1 MNFLKKITPAKAQR
15 RKGKLSL
22 RGANLSLRLCAF
34 AGVILFLFTLAALAQ
49 TPETPGL
56 AELKKGDYENA
67 FKLLSARLVSS
78 PNDAAAQRALLR
90 VYIETGRYAEA
101 EATAKRFL
109 LKTPDAGSVHHELA
123 ETFAI
128 TGRYTEAITEF
139 EHAAADSAKA
149 DAVADK
155 LESDLRRAETLDL
168 IGQEDRARP
177 IYESFVKHYTDND
190 PSSAR
195 ELTLVARA
203 LVHLERY
210 QDANDMYRSA
220 IEADSDYL
228 EAQLGAAELFTEKY
242 AYGDAALFLEDAF
255 KINPNS
261 ARAYLDLAR
270 NKRLD
275 GDAETQAALA
285 KALKINPNLVEA
297 IALKAAISLEASQI
311 DDGAAEI
318 DKALKVNPRSLEAH
332 SLKAATLYLQDKDYE
347 PEVAATLAIG
357 PKYGG
362 VFNTLSHYATITR
375 RSEQAAQFA
384 RRATEIAPRLWDSHL
399 NLGMSLLRLGQME
412 PGREAIEKAFKGDPF
427 NVWAKNTL
435 DLLDTMREFKET
447 KTGPFII
454 KASAQESDVL
464 SPYAASLLEE
474 AAAKLTAK
482 YKFTPKGPVIIEIF
496 QNHEDFAVRTLGIPG
511 LGALGVCFGFVVAQ
525 DSPSAREAGEFNW
538 GSTLWHEYTHV
549 ITLQMTDYRIPRWF
563 SEGLSVYEE
572 RRARPGWGDD
582 WNPLFVRAFMERHW
596 FRMAD
601 LDAGFMRPKT
611 PQDVPIAY
619 FQASQV
625 CEFIAEK
632 YGFDAIL
639 RMLAMYRDKAR
650 TPDVLQQVLKLTESD
665 FDREFA
671 AYIEAKVRPLQQA
684 LATQNNIAASL
695 SKEEVLKML
704 ATQDTF
710 ALRIRAAELLA
721 ADGDTEGAVAHYI
734 RALEMFPYVTGAG
747 NPYESL
753 AKLLEQKGDRAQ
765 AARILD
771 NLVKTDENNLE
782 ALKTIA
788 RIRFALGEHR
798 QALDALQASFYINPF
813 DYKLHTQA
821 GELSTELKDYA
832 KALTEFQVALALAP
846 PNVAEANYNVA
857 AAYHALGRQPEA
869 KRAVLRALEAAP
881 RYEKAQEL
889 LLRIV
894 GQ

>member
-1 MNFLKKITPAKAQR
+1 MTKITQA
-15 RKGKLSL
+15 LL
-22 RGANLSLRLCAF
+22 VLL
-34 AGVILFLFTLAALAQ
+34 LALGTLAQ
-49 TPETPGL
+49 TPETRGL

-67 FKLLSARLVSS
+67 FKLLSARLVSN
-78 PNDAAAQRALLR
+78 PNDAMAQRSLLR

-109 LKTPDAGSVHHELA
+109 LKTLDIGSVRHELA
-123 ETFAI
+123 ETLAL

-139 EHAAADSAKA
+139 ERAAADSAKA
-149 DAVADK
+149 NAVADK
-155 LESDLRRAETLDL
+155 LESDLRRAEVLDL

-190 PSSAR
+190 PRSAR

-228 EAQLGAAELFTEKY
+228 DAQLGAGELFTEKY

-285 KALKINPNLVEA
+285 KALTINPNLVEA
-297 IALKAAISLEASQI
+297 IALKAAMSLEASQI
-311 DDGAAEI
+311 DEAGAEI
-318 DKALKVNPRSLEAH
+318 DKALKINPRSLEAH
-332 SLKAATLYLQDKDYE
+332 SLKAAMLYLQDKDYE

-362 VFNTLSHYATITR
+362 VYNTLSHYATITR

-384 RRATEIAPRLWDSHL
+384 KRATEIAPRLWDAHL
-399 NLGMSLLRLGQME
+399 NLGMSLLRMGQMDT
-412 PGREAIEKAFKGDPF
+412 GREAVEKAFKGDPF

-435 DLLDTMREFKET
+435 DLLDSMRDFKET

-582 WNPLFVRAFMERHW
+582 WNPLFVRAFMEHRW

-650 TPDVLQQVLKLTESD
+650 TPDILQQVLKLTESD

-684 LATQNNIAASL
+684 LSTQNNIAASL
-695 SKEEVLKML
+695 SKEEVLKLL

-721 ADGDTEGAVAHYI
+721 ADGDTEAAVAHYI
-734 RALEMFPYVTGAG
+734 RALELFPYVTGAG
-747 NPYESL
+747 NPYEPL

-788 RIRFALGEHR
+788 RIRLALGEQR
-798 QALDALQASFYINPF
+798 PALDALQASFFINPF

-821 GELSTELKDYA
+821 GELSVELKDYG

>member
-1 MNFLKKITPAKAQR
+1 MMKITHAVLLILLA
-15 RKGKLSL
+15 LST
-22 RGANLSLRLCAF
+22 F
-34 AGVILFLFTLAALAQ
+34 ATFAQ
-49 TPETPGL
+49 TPELRGL
-56 AELKKGDYENA
+56 AELKKGDYDNA
-67 FKLLSARLVSS
+67 FKLLSARLVSN
-78 PNDAAAQRALLR
+78 PNDAVAQRALLR

-109 LKTPDAGSVHHELA
+109 LKTPDNGSVRQELA
-123 ETFAI
+123 ESLAI
-128 TGRYTEAITEF
+128 TGRYTEAIAEF
-139 EHAAADSAKA
+139 ERAAADSAKS

-155 LESDLRRAETLDL
+155 LESDLRRAEILDL

-177 IYESFVKHYTDND
+177 IYESFVKHYTDKD
-190 PSSAR
+190 PDAAR

-220 IEADSDYL
+220 IEADSNYL
-228 EAQLGAAELFTEKY
+228 EAQLGGGELFTEKY

-261 ARAYLDLAR
+261 ARAFLDLAR

-275 GDAETQAALA
+275 GDAATSAALE
-285 KALKINPNLVEA
+285 KALSINPNLVEA
-297 IALKAAISLEASQI
+297 ISLKAALALEASQL
-311 DDGAAEI
+311 DDASAEI
-318 DKALKVNPRSLEAH
+318 DKALKINPHSLEAH
-332 SLKAATLYLQDKDYE
+332 SLRAAMLYLQDKDYE

-362 VFNTLSHYATITR
+362 VYNTLSHYATITR
-375 RSEQAAQFA
+375 RTEQAVQFA
-384 RRATEIAPRLWDSHL
+384 RRATEISPRLWDAHL
-399 NLGMSLLRLGQME
+399 NLGMSLLRLGQMDT
-412 PGREAIEKAFKGDPF
+412 GREAVEKAFKGDPF
-427 NVWAKNTL
+427 NIWAKNTL
-435 DLLDTMREFKET
+435 DLLDTMRDYKET
-447 KTGPFII
+447 KSGSFII

-464 SPYAASLLEE
+464 APYAASLLQE

-525 DSPSAREAGEFNW
+525 DSPSARGAGEFNW

-582 WNPLFVRAFMERHW
+582 WNPLFVRAFMERRW

-601 LDAGFMRPKT
+601 LDAGFMRPKS
-611 PQDVPIAY
+611 PQDLPVAY

-625 CEFIAEK
+625 CEFIVEK

-639 RMLAMYRDKAR
+639 RMLALYREKVR
-650 TPDVLQQVLKLTESD
+650 TPEVLQQVLKLTESD

-671 AYIEAKVRPLQQA
+671 AYIEGKVRPLQQA
-684 LATQNNIAASL
+684 LATQNNLAASL

-721 ADGDTEGAVAHYI
+721 ADGNTDAAVTHYI
-734 RALEMFPYVTGAG
+734 RALELFPYVTGAG

-753 AKLLEQKGDRAQ
+753 AKLLEQKGDKAQ
-765 AARILD
+765 AAKVLE

-788 RIRFALGEHR
+788 RIRLALGEQR
-798 QALDALQASFYINPF
+798 PALDALQAGFYINPF
-813 DYKLHTQA
+813 DYKLHNQA
-821 GELSTELKDYA
+821 GELSVELKDYA
-832 KALTEFQVALALAP
+832 TALTEFQVALALAP

>member
-1 MNFLKKITPAKAQR
+1 MKITHALP
-15 RKGKLSL
+15 
-22 RGANLSLRLCAF
+22 
-34 AGVILFLFTLAALAQ
+34 VILLALSTLAQ
-49 TPETPGL
+49 TPETRGL
-56 AELKKGDYENA
+56 AELKKGDYDNA
-67 FKLLSARLVSS
+67 FKLLSARLVSN
-78 PNDAAAQRALLR
+78 PNDVVAQRALLR

-109 LKTPDAGSVHHELA
+109 QKTPDTGPVRHELG
-123 ETFAI
+123 ETLAI

-139 EHAAADSAKA
+139 ERAAADSAKS
-149 DAVADK
+149 DAIADK
-155 LESDLRRAETLDL
+155 LDSDLRRAETLDL

-177 IYESFVKHYTDND
+177 IYESFVKHFTDKD
-190 PSSAR
+190 PDTAR
-195 ELTLVARA
+195 ELTSVARA

-220 IEADSDYL
+220 IEADSNYL
-228 EAQLGAAELFTEKY
+228 DAQLGAGELFTEKY
-242 AYGDAALFLEDAF
+242 AYGDAAVFLDDAF
-255 KINPNS
+255 QLNPNS
-261 ARAYLDLAR
+261 ARAFLALAR
-270 NKRLD
+270 NKRLE
-275 GDAETQAALA
+275 GDAETSAALA
-285 KALKINPNLVEA
+285 KALAINPNLVEA
-297 IALKAAISLEASQI
+297 IALKAAMALEASQI
-311 DDGAAEI
+311 DDASAEI
-318 DKALKVNPRSLEAH
+318 DKALKINPHSLEAH
-332 SLKAATLYLQDKDYE
+332 SLRAAMLYLQDKDYE

-362 VFNTLSHYATITR
+362 VYNTLSHYATITR
-375 RSEQAAQFA
+375 RTEQAVQFA
-384 RRATEIAPRLWDSHL
+384 KRATEIAPRMWDAHL
-399 NLGMSLLRLGQME
+399 NLGMALLRLGQME
-412 PGREAIEKAFKGDPF
+412 PGREAVEKAFKGDPF

-435 DLLDTMREFKET
+435 DLLDSMRDFKET

-464 SPYAASLLEE
+464 APYAAKLLEE
-474 AAAKLTAK
+474 AAAKLTSK
-482 YKFTPKGPVIIEIF
+482 YRFTPKGPVIIEIF

-525 DSPSAREAGEFNW
+525 DSPSARESGEFNW

-549 ITLQMTDYRIPRWF
+549 ITLQMTDYRIPRWL

-582 WNPLFVRAFMERHW
+582 WNPLFVRAFMERRW
-596 FRMAD
+596 FKMAD
-601 LDAGFMRPKT
+601 LDAGFMRPKS

-625 CEFIAEK
+625 CEFIVEK

-639 RMLAMYRDKAR
+639 RMLALYREKAR
-650 TPDVLQQVLKLTESD
+650 TPEILQQVLKLTESD

-671 AYIEAKVRPLQQA
+671 AYIETKVRPLQQA
-684 LATQNNIAASL
+684 LSTQNNVAASL

-721 ADGDTEGAVAHYI
+721 ADGDTEAAVAHYI
-734 RALEMFPYVTGAG
+734 RALELFPYVSGKG
-747 NPYESL
+747 NPFESL

-765 AARILD
+765 AAKVLEG
-771 NLVKTDENNLE
+771 LVKSDENNLE

-788 RIRFALGEHR
+788 RLRLALGEK
-798 QALDALQASFYINPF
+798 QPALDALQASFYINPF

-821 GELSTELKDYA
+821 GELSVDLKNYDV
-832 KALTEFQVALALAP
+832 ALREFQVALALAP

>member
-1 MNFLKKITPAKAQR
+1 MMKITHAVLFFLLALGTFAQ
-15 RKGKLSL
+15 SP
-22 RGANLSLRLCAF
+22 
-34 AGVILFLFTLAALAQ
+34 Q
-49 TPETPGL
+49 TRGL
-56 AELKKGDYENA
+56 AELKKGDYDAA
-67 FKLLSARLVSS
+67 FKLLSTRLVSN
-78 PNDAAAQRALLR
+78 PNDTVAQQALLR
-90 VYIETGRYAEA
+90 VYLETGRYAEA

-109 LKTPDAGSVHHELA
+109 TKTPDVGPVRHQLA
-123 ETFAI
+123 ETLAI
-128 TGRYTEAITEF
+128 TGRYTEAIAEF
-139 EHAAADSAKA
+139 ERAASDSAKSN
-149 DAVADK
+149 DIADK
-155 LESDLRRAETLDL
+155 LDSDLRRAEILDL
-168 IGQEDRARP
+168 IGQEDRARV

-190 PSSAR
+190 PGSAR
-195 ELTLVARA
+195 ELTLIARA

-210 QDANDMYRSA
+210 RDANDMYRSA
-220 IEADSDYL
+220 IEEDSDYL
-228 EAQLGAAELFTEKY
+228 EAQLGAGELFTEKY
-242 AYGDAALFLEDAF
+242 AYGDAALFLDDAF

-261 ARAYLDLAR
+261 ARAFLDLAR

-275 GDAETQAALA
+275 GDAETSAALA
-285 KALKINPNLVEA
+285 KALAINPSLVEA
-297 IALKAAISLEASQI
+297 IALKAAIALEASQLDEASADI
-311 DDGAAEI
+311 E
-318 DKALKVNPRSLEAH
+318 KALKINPRSLEAH
-332 SLKAATLYLQDKDYE
+332 SLKAAMLYLQDKDFE

-357 PKYGG
+357 PKYGA
-362 VFNTLSHYATITR
+362 VYNTLSHYATITR
-375 RSEQAAQFA
+375 RTEQAAQFA
-384 RRATEIAPRLWDSHL
+384 RRATEIAPRLWDAHL
-399 NLGMSLLRLGQME
+399 NLGMSLLRLGQMDT
-412 PGREAIEKAFKGDPF
+412 GREAVERAFKGDPF

-435 DLLDTMREFKET
+435 DLLDSMRDFKET
-447 KTGPFII
+447 KSGPFII

-482 YKFTPKGPVIIEIF
+482 YRFTPKGPVIIEIF

-511 LGALGVCFGFVVAQ
+511 LGALGVCFGLVVAQ
-525 DSPSAREAGEFNW
+525 DSPSARESGEFNW

-582 WNPLFVRAFMERHW
+582 WNPLFVRAFMERRW
-596 FRMAD
+596 FKMAD
-601 LDAGFMRPKT
+601 LDAGFQRPKS

-639 RMLAMYRDKAR
+639 RMLALYREKAR

-665 FDREFA
+665 FDREFS
-671 AYIEAKVRPLQQA
+671 AYIEARVRPLQQA
-684 LATQNNIAASL
+684 LSTQNNIAASL
-695 SKEEVLKML
+695 SKAEVLKML

-721 ADGDTEGAVAHYI
+721 ADGDTEAAVTHYI
-734 RALEMFPYVTGAG
+734 RALELFPYVTGAG

-753 AKLLEQKGDRAQ
+753 AKLLEQKGDQAQ
-765 AARILD
+765 AAKVLEG
-771 NLVKTDENNLE
+771 LVKTDENNLE

-788 RIRFALGEHR
+788 RLRLALGER
-798 QALDALQASFYINPF
+798 KQALDALQASFYISPF

-821 GELSTELKDYA
+821 GELSIELKDYG

-857 AAYHALGRQPEA
+857 AAYHALGRQPDA

>member
-1 MNFLKKITPAKAQR
+1 MKNTHAKMQTSKAETITVRLALHLCVFACAI
-15 RKGKLSL
+15 LL
-22 RGANLSLRLCAF
+22 VALGAR
-34 AGVILFLFTLAALAQ
+34 AQ
-49 TPETPGL
+49 TPEPRGL

-67 FKLLSARLVSS
+67 FKLLSARLVSN
-78 PNDAAAQRALLR
+78 PNDAVAQRALLR
-90 VYIETGRYAEA
+90 VFIETGRYAEA

-109 LKTPDAGSVHHELA
+109 QKSPDSGSVRHELA
-123 ETFAI
+123 ETLAT
-128 TGRYTEAITEF
+128 TGHYTEAITEL
-139 EHAAADSAKA
+139 ERAAADSAKA
-149 DAVADK
+149 NATGDK
-155 LESDLRRAETLDL
+155 LESDLRRAELLDL
-168 IGQEDRARP
+168 TGQEDRARA
-177 IYESFVKHYTDND
+177 IYETFVKHYTDND
-190 PSSAR
+190 PKSAR

-210 QDANDMYRSA
+210 QDANDMYREA

-228 EAQLGAAELFTEKY
+228 EAQLAAGELFTEKY
-242 AYGDAALFLEDAF
+242 QYGDAALFLDDAF

-261 ARAYLDLAR
+261 ARLFLDLAR

-275 GDAETQAALA
+275 GDAETSAAVA
-285 KALKINPNLVEA
+285 KALSINPNLVEA
-297 IALKAAISLEASQI
+297 IALKAALALEASQI
-311 DDGAAEI
+311 DEASAEI
-318 DKALKVNPRSLEAH
+318 DKALKINPRSLEAH
-332 SLKAATLYLQDKDYE
+332 SLRAAMLYLQDKDYE

-362 VFNTLSHYATITR
+362 VYNTLSHYATITR
-375 RSEQAAQFA
+375 RTEQAVQFA
-384 RRATEIAPRLWDSHL
+384 RRATEIAPRLWDAHL
-399 NLGMSLLRLGQME
+399 NLGMALLRLGQME
-412 PGREAIEKAFKGDPF
+412 PGREELEKAFKGDPF

-435 DLLDTMREFKET
+435 DLLDTMRDYKET
-447 KTGPFII
+447 KKETKGGAFII
-454 KASAQESDVL
+454 KTSAQESDVL
-464 SPYAASLLEE
+464 APYAASLLEE
-474 AAAKLTAK
+474 ASAKLTAK

-582 WNPLFVRAFMERHW
+582 WNPMFVRAFMERHW
-596 FRMAD
+596 FKMAD
-601 LDAGFMRPKT
+601 LDAGFMRPKS

-639 RMLAMYRDKAR
+639 RMLALYRDKAR
-650 TPDVLQQVLKLTESD
+650 TPEVLQQVLKLTESD

-671 AYIEAKVRPLQQA
+671 AYIEAKVRPMQQA
-684 LATQNNIAASL
+684 LSTQNNIAASL

-721 ADGDTEGAVAHYI
+721 ADGDTEAAVAHYI
-734 RALEMFPYVTGAG
+734 RALELFPYVTGKG

-753 AKLLEQKGDRAQ
+753 AKLLEQKGDKAQ
-765 AARILD
+765 AAKVLEG
-771 NLVKTDENNLE
+771 LVKTDENNLE

-788 RIRFALGEHR
+788 RIRLSLGEQR

-813 DYKLHTQA
+813 DYKLHAQA
-821 GELSTELKDYA
+821 GELSVELKDYA
-832 KALTEFQVALALAP
+832 TALTEFQVALALAP
-846 PNVAEANYNVA
+846 PNVAEANYNIA
-857 AAYHALGRQPEA
+857 AAYYALGRQPEA